1 MQPRAVTPTL
11 SSINISRLRNHFNY
25 LSLPPLPHTLS
36 ITTAMSTKK
45 LPTNEDFDAMFAG
58 IDDTDSPTTNNNT
71 AGTTTNTSSG
81 TSTKKPTPTSTE
93 ADDDDPLAEL
103 ANLAAAPRVSSSL
116 SRPQTPRSLAGGRAK
131 ADVVHTPTSTVA
143 SGRTSEDREQSS
155 GSRSS
160 GQKGYSVQ
168 GVAHSA
174 APPIEQQTQAEV
186 QEAEQGGGWGG
197 WGGWATSLASAAVK
211 QAQGAVKE
219 IQKNEEAQKW
229 AEQVKG
235 YGALNIRGLGM
246 YSAVYLRC
254 LCLGRSTKLTTDPQP
269 ICQNSA
275 TKPSQHSRISFI
287 HSHRPSP
294 SMNAFKYT
302 SHTTSMAIH
311 PWTHSSTKPS
321 PE

>member
-1 MQPRAVTPTL
+1 LTRLSSSQTC
-11 SSINISRLRNHFNY
+11 SSINISSLPHHRDY
-25 LSLPPLPHTLS
+25 LSLPPLPTTLS
-36 ITTAMSTKK
+36 TTTTMSTKK
-45 LPTNEDFDAMFAG
+45 LPTNEDLDAMFAG

-71 AGTTTNTSSG
+71 AGTTTTSSG

-116 SRPQTPRSLAGGRAK
+116 SRPQTPRSLPGGRAK

-155 GSRSS
+155 GSGSGSGS

-168 GVAHSA
+168 GVAQST
-174 APPIEQQTQAEV
+174 APASEQQTQPEV
-186 QEAEQGGGWGG
+186 HETEQAGGWGG

-246 YSAVYLRC
+246 CCAVYLRC
-254 LCLGRSTKLTTDPQP
+254 LGLGRSMKLTTNPQP
-269 ICQNSA
+269 ICLNSA
-275 TKPSQHSRISFI
+275 TKLSRRSRISFI

-294 SMNAFKYT
+294 SMNAFKST

-311 PWTHSSTKPS
+311 PWTP
-321 PE
+321 

>member
-1 MQPRAVTPTL
+1 
-11 SSINISRLRNHFNY
+11 
-25 LSLPPLPHTLS
+25 
-36 ITTAMSTKK
+36 MSTKK
-45 LPTNEDFDAMFAG
+45 LPTNEDLDAMFAG
-58 IDDTDSPTTNNNT
+58 IDDTDSPTTNN
-71 AGTTTNTSSG
+71 TTVTTTSSG

-116 SRPQTPRSLAGGRAK
+116 SRPQTPRSLPGGRAK

-155 GSRSS
+155 GSGSGLGS
-160 GQKGYSVQ
+160 GQKGYSGQ
-168 GVAHSA
+168 GVAQSA
-174 APPIEQQTQAEV
+174 APSTEQTTQAEV
-186 QEAEQGGGWGG
+186 QEPEQGGGWGG

-246 YSAVYLRC
+246 C
-254 LCLGRSTKLTTDPQP
+254 LVSRLEVRS
-269 ICQNSA
+269 
-275 TKPSQHSRISFI
+275 
-287 HSHRPSP
+287 
-294 SMNAFKYT
+294 
-302 SHTTSMAIH
+302 
-311 PWTHSSTKPS
+311 
-321 PE
+321 